1 MIARIHDMRMTPR
14 LASAAAAT
22 VITALML
29 VCVGLGFPGPA
40 AAGDSARATTHAS
53 VGVALT
59 GRFE

>member
-1 MIARIHDMRMTPR
+1 
-14 LASAAAAT
+14 
-22 VITALML
+22 ML

-40 AAGDSARATTHAS
+40 AARDSAPAATHTS

>member
-1 MIARIHDMRMTPR
+1 MIARTHDMRLTPR

-40 AAGDSARATTHAS
+40 AAGDSARAANHVSA
-53 VGVALT
+53 GVALT